1 VWPALPQ
8 SWVSPSDITASQL
21 VCLRHV
27 SRPVHPKC
35 LPHAEGQVLDKLC
48 QRTEGERTYA
58 YPTPNDLPRPI
69 RTHNLGTLTPSWH
82 HDVWS
87 HLWKSSNYFKIKR
100 PGPAGPWRDKCPH
113 LASIHHP
120 NPARRLPWPKARVR
134 QARVPDVRS
143 SSSSRHRPPHSRS
156 SWRSRQDL
164 HSRLP
169 LSACSHR
176 DIRDLQS
183 QNCSSVISLLCNS
196 KKKWRWTDHVSST
209 WRSVSSRFQNIST
222 EHTKFHQHQNFIMK
236 KILNISLNESRPVHA
251 WNQTSKTIQR
261 NNQRNNVL
269 YIEGWLRA
277 LDIIVADL
285 YCY

>member
-48 QRTEGERTYA
+48 QRTEG
-58 YPTPNDLPRPI
+58 
-69 RTHNLGTLTPSWH
+69 
-82 HDVWS
+82 
-87 HLWKSSNYFKIKR
+87 R